1 MVTWFYL
8 IFLLVILQRLIELG
22 IAKRN
27 AAHMRSLGGYEV
39 GAEHYRYIVLLHVMF
54 FVSLLSEVE
63 MRGLTAETPHP
74 LPFALF
80 LLAQGL
86 RVWCLASLGKF
97 WNTRIFVLPGSRPV
111 VRGPYRFLRHPNYVV
126 VGLEL
131 LALPLAFGA
140 PVTAVVFSLLN
151 AMVLR
156 VRIRAE
162 ENALCDVTGYADEM
176 SERLRFLP
184 TWKR

>member
-8 IFLLVILQRLIELG
+8 VFLLVILQRLVELF

-27 AAHMRSLGGYEV
+27 AEHMRSLGGYEV
-39 GAEHYRYIVLLHVMF
+39 GADHYRYIVLLHVMF

-63 MRGLTAETPHP
+63 VRGLAARTPHL
-74 LPFALF
+74 LPFAVF
-80 LLAQGL
+80 ILAQGL

-140 PVTAVVFSLLN
+140 TVTAVLFTVLN
-151 AMVLR
+151 AMILR
-156 VRIRAE
+156 VRIRTE
-162 ENALCDVTGYADEM
+162 ESALFDVTGYADEM